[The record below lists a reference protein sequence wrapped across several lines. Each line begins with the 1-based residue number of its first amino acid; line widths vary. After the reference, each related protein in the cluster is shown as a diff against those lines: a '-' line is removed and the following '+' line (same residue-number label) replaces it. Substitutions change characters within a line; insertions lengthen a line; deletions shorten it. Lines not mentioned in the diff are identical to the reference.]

1 MDKKEITVSVLKSIF
16 GVIPYGGAALDELFF
31 EYNGRLKQNRLNRFV
46 EILAENFTKNAVIN
60 IENIKTEDFNDL
72 FESVLRRVVQTKSE
86 LKLLRFKDILIKE
99 LNCPSEN
106 VELIDHYLDLISN
119 LTEEEIK
126 ILYNH
131 RYFTL
136 KYEEEIDEMNLLK
149 ENLTSLEQQLNKQTI
164 IINESKFKK
173 INELVSR
180 KSHDEVKIE
189 YEKKKEHIL
198 SFAKYKKAEFYDL
211 SENKFMFYKQ
221 RLFSKG
227 LLIDNIVN
235 RIGNLPFGHM
245 GITEF
250 GIEFIDFIKNSEE

>member
-1 MDKKEITVSVLKSIF
+1 MNKKEIAVSTLKSIF
-16 GVIPYGGAALDELFF
+16 GVIPFGGAALDELFF
-31 EYNGRLKQNRLNRFV
+31 EYNGRLKQKRLNGFV
-46 EILAENFTKNAVIN
+46 EILVENFTKGAEIN
-60 IENIKTEDFNDL
+60 LENIKTEDFNDL

-119 LTEEEIK
+119 LTEEEIT

-131 RYFTL
+131 RFFTM

-149 ENLTSLEQQLNKQTI
+149 DNLTSLEQQLKKESM
-164 IINESKFKK
+164 IINESKF
-173 INELVSR
+173 R
-180 KSHDEVKIE
+180 KPHDEVKVK
-189 YEKKKEHIL
+189 YEKKKEYIF
-198 SFAKYKKAEFYDL
+198 SFAKYKKADFYDL
-211 SENKFMFYKQ
+211 SENTFMFYKQ

-227 LLIDNIVN
+227 LLIDNRMN

-250 GIEFIDFIKNSEE
+250 GIEFIDFIKK